1 MTNKFY
7 SKGYDAG
14 VKIACAFNNISP
26 EDVVRHSSFSERFLA
41 DNFAQQALSKI
52 ATTAFEEAG
61 MTGTAEYFLYK
72 NIEKRASFAPLS
84 PYSVETFIV
93 PVVHAL
99 YKEAKAISED
109 MQGQSAVMTKQSA
122 LSFLSETAGKIL
134 GTVPELS
141 KDVMALSALGGAGIG
156 SLAWALNRD
165 SDTDAEEADEK
176 HAQAMHY
183 KRIAEDLRKRL
194 GSNIAVKKSLKN
206 DIEDST
212 EGAYLL

>member
-1 MTNKFY
+1 MTAKFY

-14 VKIACAFNNISP
+14 VKIACAFNGISP
-26 EDVVRHSSFSERFLA
+26 EEVIRHSSFSERFLA
-41 DNFAQQALSKI
+41 DNFAQQALCKI
-52 ATTAFEEAG
+52 ASTAFAEAG
-61 MTGTAEYFLYK
+61 MADTLEYHLYE
-72 NIEKRASFAPLS
+72 NIAKRASFAPLS
-84 PYSVETFIV
+84 TYSVETFIV

-99 YKEAKAISED
+99 HKEAKDISDAIQENTP
-109 MQGQSAVMTKQSA
+109 GMTKKAA
-122 LSFLSETAGKIL
+122 LAFLSESIGKIL
-134 GTVPELS
+134 GTVPEVS
-141 KDVMALSALGGAGIG
+141 KDVMALSALGGAGVG

-194 GSNIAVKKSLKN
+194 RSNISVKKSIRN
-206 DIEDST
+206 DIEDSA